1 MLSIRTAI
9 LRYVIVVSVLT
20 LLPIQSASAQPNGG
34 PFQEIGAVV
43 NDLEPRVEAL
53 EESVG
58 DLDDDVTNLAERTAE
73 LEDKTT
79 LSDLECQSF
88 PTIPGPLAIRR
99 GGQWQCADL
108 QFVREKRDLPA
119 GTRDVSISATCPAGT
134 VPMIGGTGGTRF
146 SPPDPGNLVLANS
159 GPGPSFDQWSANWV
173 SIQPQG
179 TVFETTLSVVV
190 FCLKSG

>member
-1 MLSIRTAI
+1 MLPNRTAV
-9 LRYVIVVSVLT
+9 LRFAIAFSVLT
-20 LLPIQSASAQPNGG
+20 FLPVQSAFAQTNGK
-34 PFQEIGAVV
+34 PFQEIGEVV

-53 EESVG
+53 EESVD
-58 DLDDDVTNLAERTAE
+58 DLDDDTSDLEERTAE
-73 LEDKTT
+73 LEGKTT

-88 PTIPGPLAIRR
+88 PTIPSPLAIRR

-108 QFVREKRDLPA
+108 QFVRESRDLPV

-173 SIQPQG
+173 SIRPQG
-179 TVFETTLSVVV
+179 TLFETTLSVAV